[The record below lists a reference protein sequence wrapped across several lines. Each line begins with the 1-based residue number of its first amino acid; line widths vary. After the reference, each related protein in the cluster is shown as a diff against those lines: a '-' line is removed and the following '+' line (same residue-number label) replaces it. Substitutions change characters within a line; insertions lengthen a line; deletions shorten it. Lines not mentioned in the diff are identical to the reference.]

1 MVICLAT
8 AIMFKFQPHS
18 IRN

>member
-1 MVICLAT
+1 MAICLAT